1 MEILKSRVTTIAQ
14 QEMEKRAKRQAE
26 GIEAM
31 RKRGNFERYGRP
43 KVMSMQEFEREY
55 SKVLRKEI
63 APFQLMRELKLSKAT
78 YYRYKREYEKINKK
92 SNS

>member
-1 MEILKSRVTTIAQ
+1 MIEVYSTIAQ
-14 QEMEKRAKRQAE
+14 QETEKRAKRQAE

-31 RKRGNFERYGRP
+31 RKSGNFERYGRP
-43 KVMSMQEFEREY
+43 KALPMPEFEREY

-63 APFQLMRELKLSKAT
+63 APFQLIRELKLSKAT
-78 YYRYKREYEKINKK
+78 YYRYKREYEKVLKT